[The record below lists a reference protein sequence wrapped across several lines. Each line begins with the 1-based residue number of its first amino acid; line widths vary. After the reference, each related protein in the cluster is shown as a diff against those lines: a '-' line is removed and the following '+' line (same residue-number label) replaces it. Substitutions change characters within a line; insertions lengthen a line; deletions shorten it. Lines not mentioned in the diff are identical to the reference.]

1 MLRLYHVLLGL
12 ILIPIGVKTAVSY
25 FSEDEK
31 PEPNPVKTPTPT
43 TTLVSAKSNPNNIW
57 SNLIEETPLPP
68 GWKINPC
75 GNNNSLLC
83 VSANGKILGTV
94 EMGIFPLETQLSFQ
108 KMLINAGIPP
118 NSDVD
123 YQNPKY
129 LAQVKTALN
138 AWVTN
143 QYNLLAKKHS
153 QKASTK
159 DDILF
164 SPYPPQK
171 ARVGKLEGV
180 RYGFAG
186 LKQKGGL
193 YEHHT
198 GYIAFDG
205 KALYLI
211 KTAFEPVPSTG
222 NFEKLENLSVFQP
235 YLNAV
240 VANLKLPK

>member
-25 FSEDEK
+25 FSDDQK
-31 PEPNPVKTPTPT
+31 SEPSTVKTPTPT
-43 TTLVSAKSNPNNIW
+43 TTLVSAKSNETNIW
-57 SNLIEETPLPP
+57 NNLIEETPLPP
-68 GWKINPC
+68 DWKINPC
-75 GNNNSLLC
+75 ANNNYLLC
-83 VSANGKILGTV
+83 VSANGKTIGTV

-108 KMLINAGIPP
+108 KMLINAGVPP
-118 NSDVD
+118 NSDIN
-123 YQNPKY
+123 YQSPKY
-129 LAQVKTALN
+129 LTQVKTALN

-143 QYNLLAKKHS
+143 QYNLLAKNHS
-153 QKASTK
+153 QKAKTK
-159 DDILF
+159 DGILF

-180 RYGFAG
+180 RYGFGG
-186 LKQKGGL
+186 LKQKGGVH
-193 YEHHT
+193 EHHIS
-198 GYIAFDG
+198 YIAFDG

-211 KTAFEPVPSTG
+211 KTAFEPAPSTG
-222 NFEKLENLSVFQP
+222 NFQKLENLSVFQP